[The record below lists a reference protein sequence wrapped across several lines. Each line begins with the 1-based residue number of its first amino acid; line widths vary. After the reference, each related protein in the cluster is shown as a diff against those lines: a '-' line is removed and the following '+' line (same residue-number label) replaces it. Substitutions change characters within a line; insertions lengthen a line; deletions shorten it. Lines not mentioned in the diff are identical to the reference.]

1 MNEHSYKKRGIPCSA
16 SPPQGIPRF
25 NPIAIFCSKLNLA
38 ANPNMNPT
46 RNHQVIFAQPGVAT
60 FTESEVAAPGPTQLL
75 IRTRTSLISPGTERA
90 FFLGLPN
97 TTQSYPQAA
106 GYCNAGEVVAMGD
119 QVTGW
124 QLGDRVATEGHHAAY
139 VLSQAATA
147 HRLPSGLSDEYAP
160 FFNLAS
166 IALQGVR
173 KARIEL
179 GEPVAVIGAGLIG
192 LMALQLARLQGA
204 LPAISIDQDEG
215 RLDFANQSGADAL
228 LVNNE
233 GLLRELAKHT
243 RGEGAAVVIEATG
256 HPDAILTALA
266 CAKPFG
272 RIVLLGSTRGETDH
286 VNFYR
291 DVHKKG
297 LTLIGAHNSVR
308 PKAESTHAFW
318 TQVDDQRVALELL
331 ARGRLNVQP
340 YITHRFAWHRAP
352 EAYELLRAWD
362 KSSLGILLDWRE
374 NP

>member
-1 MNEHSYKKRGIPCSA
+1 MTQERIHQA
-16 SPPQGIPRF
+16 
-25 NPIAIFCSKLNLA
+25 
-38 ANPNMNPT
+38 
-46 RNHQVIFAQPGVAT
+46 RNFEVVFTQAGVASL
-60 FTESEVAAPGPTQLL
+60 EPAEIPEPGPNQLL

-97 TTQSYPQAA
+97 TTQRYPQRP
-106 GYCNAGEVVAMGD
+106 GYCHFGEVVAVGS
-119 QVTGW
+119 QVSGW
-124 QLGDRVATEGHHAAY
+124 QVGDRVASHAPHAAY
-139 VLSQAATA
+139 VVADAATA
-147 HRLPSGLSDEYAP
+147 QHVPDAVSDEAAP

-215 RLDFANQSGADAL
+215 RLDFASQSGADVL
-228 LVNNE
+228 LAAGE
-233 GLLRELAKHT
+233 GIAGEVAKASG
-243 RGEGAAVVIEATG
+243 GEGAAVVIEATG

-266 CAKPFG
+266 CARPFG
-272 RIVLLGSTRGETDH
+272 RVVLLGSTRGETDH

-308 PKAESTHAFW
+308 PRHESTPGFW
-318 TQVDDQRVALELL
+318 TAHDDQRVTLELL
-331 ARGRLNVQP
+331 ERGRLNVQP
-340 YITHRFAWHRAP
+340 YITHRFAWKDAP
-352 EAYELLRAWD
+352 AAYEILRSWS
-362 KSSLGILLDWRE
+362 KSALGILLDWTA
-374 NP
+374 PA